1 MYRYI
6 LKRILLMI
14 PVLLGI
20 TLIIFSIMELTPGNA
35 AMLILPDDAQ
45 PEEIAAL
52 EEELGLNDPLI
63 VRYAR
68 YVGNLLRGDLGKS
81 YRTGVPIIEEVKARL
96 PHTFRLAFFGV
107 WLSTLLAVPIGVI
120 SAVKQYS
127 LADTFSMM
135 IALVLTSMPGFWLGM
150 MIVLLFSIRLGWFPA
165 TGVDTWRNFVLPV
178 LTVGCVSMSTLTRM
192 TRSTMLEAIRQ
203 DYIRTAR
210 AKGQQEAKVILKH
223 AFKNAALPLVT
234 VWGNNFGHQLG
245 GTTAIETV
253 FAIPGMGY
261 YIVQAIRMKDMPA
274 IVSSLLIVC
283 FMASVVN
290 LLVDILYAFIDP
302 RLRAQYA
309 RKEK

>member
-1 MYRYI
+1 
-6 LKRILLMI
+6 MI
-14 PVLLGI
+14 PVLLGV

-35 AMLILPDDAQ
+35 AMMILPDDAS
-45 PEEIAAL
+45 PADIAAL
-52 EEELGLNDPLI
+52 ETALGLNDPFL
-63 VRYAR
+63 VRYFR
-68 YVGNLLRGDLGKS
+68 YVGDVLHGDLGTS
-81 YRTGVPIIEEVKARL
+81 FRTGTPIVKEVMARL

-127 LADTFSMM
+127 LADTFSML

-150 MIVLLFSIRLGWFPA
+150 MLVLAFSIGLGWFPA

-210 AKGQQEAKVILKH
+210 AKGQKEARVILRH

-261 YIVQAIRMKDMPA
+261 YIVEAIRMKDMPA
-274 IVSSLLIVC
+274 VVSSLLIVC
-283 FMASVVN
+283 FMASIVN
-290 LLVDILYAFIDP
+290 LLVDIVYAFIDP
-302 RLRAQYA
+302 RIRAQYA
-309 RKEK
+309 KR